1 MALGAG
7 PLDVP
12 LGPLQALS
20 TFLPNDASPLAAET
34 ESILK
39 NLRTIQEQARAS
51 SATCDPAAL
60 TAAPAA
66 LIAVLKSFRP
76 SRVSWNLLLLKHGSK
91 PVSWFIHDDGDTN
104 NSRTSHPQ
112 MAAGGFSQQVALI
125 DCIHIDGSPP

>member
-39 NLRTIQEQARAS
+39 NLRTIQEQARLEPPVIPACPDVSLRSEATVAIS
-51 SATCDPAAL
+51 SCL
-60 TAAPAA
+60 C
-66 LIAVLKSFRP
+66 LLSILSIKS
-76 SRVSWNLLLLKHGSK
+76 WLC
-91 PVSWFIHDDGDTN
+91 T
-104 NSRTSHPQ
+104 
-112 MAAGGFSQQVALI
+112 
-125 DCIHIDGSPP
+125 